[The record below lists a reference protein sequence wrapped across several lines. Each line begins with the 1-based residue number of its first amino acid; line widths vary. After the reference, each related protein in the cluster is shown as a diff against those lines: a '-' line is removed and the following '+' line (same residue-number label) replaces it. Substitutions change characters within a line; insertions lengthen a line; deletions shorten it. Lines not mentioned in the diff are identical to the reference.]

1 MKKRTKI
8 LNFLLVSV
16 AALGMIAFANTIS
29 IMCIKG
35 DGTSIALSK
44 SNIVI
49 QSSTNT
55 ATKKVYDVTISNG
68 STTSSVKA
76 PDSVTP
82 TPTPPAE
89 TKVYATVI
97 DGPLNVRSGPSMGYS
112 VIGALNIGDKVE
124 AIAKNNGWIKIKYG
138 TNVAYISA
146 SYVALSGNL
155 EEEVTPP
162 SSSTIKKVIIDPG
175 HGGSDPG
182 AIGPSSYQ
190 EKAFTLSTSMKLKNL
205 LDSKGYATQLTRSTD
220 IYLSLQERVDISN
233 KSGADLFV
241 SIHANSFNESSKGV
255 ETFSYQSTGMA
266 ADVAKL
272 VQARLIANTGL
283 TNRGAK
289 QEAYYVLKYNNIP
302 AILVEAAFISNPT
315 EEALLK
321 SSSFQDK
328 IAKSIIEGIEQ
339 YK

>member
-8 LNFLLVSV
+8 LSFLLVGV
-16 AALGMIAFANTIS
+16 TALGMMAFANTIS
-29 IMCIKG
+29 IMSIRG

-49 QSSTNT
+49 QSSTAT
-55 ATKKVYDVTISNG
+55 TTKKVYDVTISNG
-68 STTSSVKA
+68 STTSSVQA
-76 PDSVTP
+76 PDGVTP
-82 TPTPPAE
+82 TPPVE
-89 TKVYATVI
+89 TTVYATVI

-112 VIGALNIGDKVE
+112 VIGVLNIGDKVE
-124 AIAKNNGWIKIKYG
+124 AVAKNNGWIKIKYG

-155 EEEVTPP
+155 EEEVIPP
-162 SSSTIKKVIIDPG
+162 SSNTIKKVIIDPG

-182 AIGPSSYQ
+182 AIGPSAYQ
-190 EKAFTLSTSMKLKNL
+190 EKAFTLSTSMKLKNQ
-205 LDSKGYATQLTRSTD
+205 LDAKGYATQLTRSTD

-255 ETFSYQSTGMA
+255 ETFSYQATGMA

-272 VQARLIANTGL
+272 VQARLVANTGL
-283 TNRGAK
+283 TNRGPK
-289 QEAYYVLKYNNIP
+289 QEAYYVLKYNNVP

-321 SSSFQDK
+321 TSAFQDK
-328 IAKSIIEGIEQ
+328 VAKSIVEGIEQ